1 MEKVIAYKS
10 TNGKLFLTEQECV
23 AYENKL
29 AQYPKT
35 KMKEEKSKQT
45 FCFGKW
51 LDVDIVRHTE
61 SVWEK
66 PSSQR
71 KDNVYYIVGG
81 KYKFTNSMDS
91 IQNFNNQLMQGIS
104 LDARYPSKADMFN
117 LARYFAERIM
127 FGDDFNDEYMR
138 SIENLINSL
147 SDFHKYNIEIRVV
160 EPNRK
165 WVIDNPAWHRGIV
178 RPIAFEIEKL

>member
-1 MEKVIAYKS
+1 MEKVTAYKAA
-10 TNGKLFLTEQECV
+10 NGKLFLTEQECA

-29 AQYPKT
+29 AQYPK
-35 KMKEEKSKQT
+35 KKVKEEKSKQT

-51 LDVDIVRHTE
+51 LDVDIVKHTE

-71 KDNVYYIVGG
+71 KDSVYYIVGG

-91 IQNFNNQLMQGIS
+91 IQNFNCQLMQGIS
-104 LDARYPSKADMFN
+104 LDARYPSKVDMFN

-138 SIENLINSL
+138 SVENLINSL
-147 SDFHKYNIEIRVV
+147 SDFTKLKIEIRVV
-160 EPNRK
+160 EPDRK
-165 WVIDNPAWHRGIV
+165 WVIDNPSWHRGIV
-178 RPIAFEIEKL
+178 RPITFEIEKL

>member
-29 AQYPKT
+29 AQYPK
-35 KMKEEKSKQT
+35 KKVKEEKSKQT
-45 FCFGKW
+45 FSFGEW
-51 LDVDIVRHTE
+51 MDVDIVKHTE

-91 IQNFNNQLMQGIS
+91 IQNFNSQLMQGIN
-104 LDARYPSKADMFN
+104 LDARYPSKVDMFN

-127 FGDDFNDEYMR
+127 FGDDFNDEYM
-138 SIENLINSL
+138 SNSENLINSL
-147 SDFHKYNIEIRVV
+147 FDFSKHKIEIRVV

-165 WVIDNPAWHRGIV
+165 WVIDNPSWHRGII
-178 RPIAFEIEKL
+178 RPITFEIEKL